1 MRTPLIAGNWKL
13 NGNLVAA
20 RALASEIVDAGQLGE
35 VDLLVCPSFTL
46 LSAVNNVLSGSSVA
60 LGAQNLSGQ
69 PEGAFTGEVSGDML
83 AECGCAFVIV
93 GHSERRTLFGE
104 TDADVSRKVDQA
116 LASGLTPIVCV
127 GESLAERDDGRAF
140 EVVRRQLDGALSD
153 VSDAQ
158 LEACVLAYEPVWAIG
173 TGRSA
178 SPEQAQA
185 VHAEMRDWLSRR
197 GESIARAVRT
207 LYGGSVKPD
216 NAGALF
222 AQPDVD
228 GALVGG
234 ASLVGQDFLAI
245 ARAAAA

>member
-13 NGNLVAA
+13 NGSRVAA
-20 RALASEIVDAGQLGE
+20 RALASELADANPVGE
-35 VDLLVCPSFTL
+35 VELLVCPSFTL
-46 LSAVNNVLSGSSVA
+46 LSAVHDVLDGSPVV
-60 LGAQNLSGQ
+60 LGAQNLASE
-69 PEGAFTGEVSGDML
+69 PKGAFTGEVSGDML
-83 AECGCAFVIV
+83 VECGCRYVIV

-104 TDADVSRKVDQA
+104 SDADVARKVAQA

-127 GESLAERDDGRAF
+127 GESLAERDSGRAPD
-140 EVVRRQLDGALSD
+140 VVRGQLDGALSGL
-153 VSDAQ
+153 SDAQ
-158 LEACVLAYEPVWAIG
+158 LAACVLAYEPVWAIG

-178 SPEQAQA
+178 TPDQAQS
-185 VHAEMRDWLSRR
+185 VHADMRAWLS
-197 GESIARAVRT
+197 ARSASAAHAVRA

-222 AQPDVD
+222 SQPDID